1 MPKQLATNEGCK
13 NKQTGIEIPGTI
25 YFTTS
30 TRFYVLF
37 ACFTQSLQP
46 FI

>member
-1 MPKQLATNEGCK
+1 MPKQLATNEGYK
-13 NKQTGIEIPGTI
+13 NKQTRIEIPGTI

-30 TRFYVLF
+30 TRLYALF

-46 FI
+46 FV